1 MTNTTMGALR
11 EVQKLDERI
20 REIRAAV
27 SAFDE
32 RLAEVEE
39 PALLAEK
46 ELAQLQER
54 LTQMKADA
62 RRLER
67 AADDKRERGVKM
79 DQRLTRVSNLREE
92 AAARTELDLI
102 RRAIEIDEQEALHLI
117 DQIRRLELAEEELQE
132 RTASARAEAESSQ
145 AALVAE
151 RSGFEGRMNEL
162 QARRDEV
169 LSSVTPMERRVYDAF
184 HQSGRMVV
192 VAALHEDGACGHC
205 FGVVPL
211 QVQNEIRQSGTLVRC
226 EACGVI
232 LTTEP
237 PPELDPA
244 LDTPL
249 HAADQLSGEDGDADA
264 GDSDA
269 ADGPDADAGAI
280 EPA

>member
-1 MTNTTMGALR
+1 M
-11 EVQKLDERI
+11 QKLDERI
-20 REIRAAV
+20 TEIRSAV
-27 SAFDE
+27 TAFDD

-46 ELAQLQER
+46 ELSQLQER

-67 AADDKRERGVKM
+67 AADDKRERGGKM
-79 DQRLTRVSNLREE
+79 EQRLTRVTNLREE
-92 AAARTELDLI
+92 TAARTELDLI

-117 DQIRRLELAEEELQE
+117 DQIRRLELAEEELQT
-132 RTASARAEAESSQ
+132 RTSSAREEAESSQ

-162 QARRDEV
+162 QARRAEV
-169 LSSVTPMERRVYDAF
+169 LSVVTPMERRVYDSF

-192 VAALHEDGACGHC
+192 VAELHEDGACGHC

-211 QVQNEIRQSGTLVRC
+211 QVQNEIRQSGSLVRC

-237 PPELDPA
+237 PPVLDPS
-244 LDTPL
+244 LDAPVHL
-249 HAADQLSGEDGDADA
+249 AADSSDEGEDGEGAEEAGPEADV
-264 GDSDA
+264 DD
-269 ADGPDADAGAI
+269 I
-280 EPA
+280 EQG

>member
-1 MTNTTMGALR
+1 M
-11 EVQKLDERI
+11 QKLDERI
-20 REIRAAV
+20 TEIRSAV
-27 SAFDE
+27 TAFDD

-46 ELAQLQER
+46 ELSQLQER

-67 AADDKRERGVKM
+67 AADDKRERGGKM
-79 DQRLTRVSNLREE
+79 EQRLTRVSNLREE

-102 RRAIEIDEQEALHLI
+102 RRAIEVDEQEALHLI
-117 DQIRRLELAEEELQE
+117 DQIRRLDVAEEELQE
-132 RTASARAEAESSQ
+132 RTSTAREEAERSQ

-162 QARRDEV
+162 QARRTEI
-169 LSSVTPMERRVYDAF
+169 LAGVTPMERRVYEAF
-184 HQSGRMVV
+184 HQSGRVVV

-211 QVQNEIRQSGTLVRC
+211 QVQNEIRQSGSLVRC
-226 EACGVI
+226 EGCGVI

-237 PPELDPA
+237 PPELDPS
-244 LDTPL
+244 L
-249 HAADQLSGEDGDADA
+249 AAPVPQSAGSPDDGEGEEGVEADGPEADADA
-264 GDSDA
+264 IDQG
-269 ADGPDADAGAI
+269 
-280 EPA
+280 

>member
-20 REIRAAV
+20 REIRSAV
-27 SAFDE
+27 SAFDD

-39 PALLAEK
+39 PALLSEK
-46 ELAQLQER
+46 ELSQLQER

-79 DQRLTRVSNLREE
+79 EQRLTRVSNLREE
-92 AAARTELDLI
+92 SAARTELDLI

-117 DQIRRLELAEEELQE
+117 DQIRRLELAEEELQA
-132 RTASARAEAESSQ
+132 RTASAREEAESRQ

-151 RSGFEGRMNEL
+151 RSGFEGRMNQL
-162 QARRDEV
+162 QARRTEV
-169 LSSVTPMERRVYDAF
+169 LSGVTPMERRVYDAF

-205 FGVVPL
+205 FGVIPL
-211 QVQNEIRQSGTLVRC
+211 QVQNEIRQSGSLVRC
-226 EACGVI
+226 EGCGVI

-237 PPELDPA
+237 PPVLDPA
-244 LDTPL
+244 LDAPL
-249 HAADQLSGEDGDADA
+249 HSTAGSSDEEGDGDGAEADV
-264 GDSDA
+264 
-269 ADGPDADAGAI
+269 PDADAIDQG
-280 EPA
+280 

>member
-20 REIRAAV
+20 TEIRSAV
-27 SAFDE
+27 TAFDD

-46 ELAQLQER
+46 ELSQLQER

-67 AADDKRERGVKM
+67 AADDKRERGGKM
-79 DQRLTRVSNLREE
+79 EQRLTRVTNLREE
-92 AAARTELDLI
+92 TAARTELDLI

-117 DQIRRLELAEEELQE
+117 DQIRRLELAEEELQT
-132 RTASARAEAESSQ
+132 RTSSAREEAESSQ

-162 QARRDEV
+162 QARRAEV
-169 LSSVTPMERRVYDAF
+169 LSVVTPMERRVYDSF

-192 VAALHEDGACGHC
+192 VAELHEDGACGHC

-211 QVQNEIRQSGTLVRC
+211 QVQNEIRQSGSLVRC

-237 PPELDPA
+237 PPVLDPRRDVPGH
-244 LDTPL
+244 L
-249 HAADQLSGEDGDADA
+249 AADSSDEGEDGE
-264 GDSDA
+264 GTEE
-269 ADGPDADAGAI
+269 DGPEADVDDI
-280 EPA
+280 EQG